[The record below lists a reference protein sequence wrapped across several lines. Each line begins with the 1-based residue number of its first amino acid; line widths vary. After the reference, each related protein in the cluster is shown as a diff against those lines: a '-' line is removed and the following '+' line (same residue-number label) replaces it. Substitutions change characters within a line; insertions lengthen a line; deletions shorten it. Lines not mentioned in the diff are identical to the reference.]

1 MPPLPVRLIS
11 SYAPRR
17 VLSNPAML
25 DDSSSLRR
33 KQCSQLLFYRRC
45 PCLIVE
51 LFEPSC
57 PGVLKWVNAA
67 TTSAYSS
74 MSRRMLTSMG
84 WSVSSSRCLET
95 TTECFDQV
103 LEIPHLFLAAGTPPP
118 RCACHVRRRNKV
130 RLFCNLSATITYSA
144 ATDAASTCLR

>member
-1 MPPLPVRLIS
+1 MSWCPEVGQCRDYFS
-11 SYAPRR
+11 
-17 VLSNPAML
+17 VLLNDHPML
-25 DDSSSLRR
+25 
-33 KQCSQLLFYRRC
+33 
-45 PCLIVE
+45 V
-51 LFEPSC
+51 
-57 PGVLKWVNAA
+57 
-67 TTSAYSS
+67 
-74 MSRRMLTSMG
+74 SMG